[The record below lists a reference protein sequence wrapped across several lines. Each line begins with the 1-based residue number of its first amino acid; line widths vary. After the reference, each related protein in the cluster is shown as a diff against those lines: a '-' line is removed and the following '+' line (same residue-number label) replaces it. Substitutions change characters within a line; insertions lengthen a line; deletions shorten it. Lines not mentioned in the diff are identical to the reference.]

1 MKHKAEP
8 LAPGSIWENDAEQSE
23 WYARMETMEA
33 SASKAGISPVRIS
46 RDMAMRWRQTGK
58 WLLDAER
65 PAKERRKASHDAP
78 DAQIRA
84 SCKGVV

>member
-8 LAPGSIWENDAEQSE
+8 LTPGSTWENDAEQAE

-58 WLLDAER
+58 WLLDAE
-65 PAKERRKASHDAP
+65 KSVKGRRKASHDAP

-84 SCKGVV
+84 SRKGVV